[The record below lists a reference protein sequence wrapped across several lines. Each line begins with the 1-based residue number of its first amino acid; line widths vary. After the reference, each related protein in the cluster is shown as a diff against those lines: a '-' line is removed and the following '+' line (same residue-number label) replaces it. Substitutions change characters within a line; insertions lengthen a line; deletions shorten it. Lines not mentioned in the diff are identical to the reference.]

1 MKNMNNK
8 VGKFLSKKLEE
19 QSMKVADSSMSK
31 ACFMFVYEPKSPFV
45 KMQEKKKINKF
56 KTV

>member
-1 MKNMNNK
+1 MKNMNK
-8 VGKFLSKKLEE
+8 SVGKFLSRKLEE

-45 KMQEKKKINKF
+45 KMQEKNEYK
-56 KTV
+56 

>member
-1 MKNMNNK
+1 MKNMNK
-8 VGKFLSKKLEE
+8 TVGKFLSKKLEE

-45 KMQEKKKINKF
+45 KMQEKNENK
-56 KTV
+56 